1 MALLNLQ
8 NMKKA
13 KALLDKNR
21 DKVSGAVEKGAA
33 TLDKATK
40 GKTAN
45 VSAKATSAARKYAG
59 NAEPVATEAPPNA
72 ADPKPEPT
80 TPTEPT
86 EPTEPRA
93 T

>member
-1 MALLNLQ
+1 MALLSSK

-45 VSAKATSAARKYAG
+45 VSAKATAAAKKYAG
-59 NAEPVATEAPPNA
+59 EDAPTPPAARTDPATATE
-72 ADPKPEPT
+72 PESPT
-80 TPTEPT
+80 D
-86 EPTEPRA
+86 
-93 T
+93 

>member
-1 MALLNLQ
+1 MALLSSK

-59 NAEPVATEAPPNA
+59 EDTPKSPNA
-72 ADPKPEPT
+72 KTENPT
-80 TPTEPT
+80 PPQA
-86 EPTEPRA
+86 PIN
-93 T
+93 

>member
-1 MALLNLQ
+1 MALLSSK

-21 DKVSGAVEKGAA
+21 DKVSDAVEKGAA

-45 VSAKATSAARKYAG
+45 MSAKATSAARKYAG
-59 NAEPVATEAPPNA
+59 AEEPAATVTKSDPPPPPAPNP
-72 ADPKPEPT
+72 
-80 TPTEPT
+80 
-86 EPTEPRA
+86 
-93 T
+93 